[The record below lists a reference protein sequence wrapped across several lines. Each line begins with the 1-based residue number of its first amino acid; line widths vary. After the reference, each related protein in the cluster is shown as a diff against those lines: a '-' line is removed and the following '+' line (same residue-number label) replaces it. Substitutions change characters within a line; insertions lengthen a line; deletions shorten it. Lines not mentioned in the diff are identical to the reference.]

1 MIAHELLLND
11 VVTWAL
17 AARAPGFHR
26 TSRAAEVC
34 GCGSA
39 FEPRTGLLGVE
50 DATNRALD
58 HVDRV
63 KLHLQSPC
71 VQSRL
76 PDSSCKQG
84 QAGDRCACP
93 TGSLNAQTLI
103 NSHQLT
109 KGSTFLRPTNFFSGN
124 TPPKTRGRFSDKP
137 GLPRPENDAED
148 VRSEERRVG
157 KECVSTCRSR
167 WSPYN

>member
-1 MIAHELLLND
+1 MRISDWSSD
-11 VVTWAL
+11 VCSSDL
-17 AARAPGFHR
+17 
-26 TSRAAEVC
+26 
-34 GCGSA
+34 
-39 FEPRTGLLGVE
+39 
-50 DATNRALD
+50 
-58 HVDRV
+58 
-63 KLHLQSPC
+63 
-71 VQSRL
+71 
-76 PDSSCKQG
+76 DSSCKQG

-148 VRSEERRVG
+148 RSEARRVG
-157 KECVSTCRSR
+157 KECGSTGRHR
-167 WSPYN
+167 WSPHH

>member
-1 MIAHELLLND
+1 MIRRPPRS
-11 VVTWAL
+11 T
-17 AARAPGFHR
+17 R
-26 TSRAAEVC
+26 TDTLFPYTTLFRS
-34 GCGSA
+34 
-39 FEPRTGLLGVE
+39 
-50 DATNRALD
+50 
-58 HVDRV
+58 
-63 KLHLQSPC
+63 
-71 VQSRL
+71 
-76 PDSSCKQG
+76 

-148 VRSEERRVG
+148 VRRGVQRGRIRLTRRAASVG
-157 KECVSTCRSR
+157 EAGRSPRKEHPLQIGRASGREGGCQ
-167 WSPYN
+167 

>member
-1 MIAHELLLND
+1 MRISDWSSD
-11 VVTWAL
+11 VCSSDL
-17 AARAPGFHR
+17 
-26 TSRAAEVC
+26 
-34 GCGSA
+34 
-39 FEPRTGLLGVE
+39 
-50 DATNRALD
+50 
-58 HVDRV
+58 
-63 KLHLQSPC
+63 
-71 VQSRL
+71 
-76 PDSSCKQG
+76 DSSCKQG

-148 VRSEERRVG
+148 VRRGVQRDR
-157 KECVSTCRSR
+157 KSTRLNS
-167 WSPYN
+167 SH